1 MTENTAEDN
10 NNNNNNNNNYN
21 NDDETIVPK
30 LESFLQKIPSM
41 TICKLINVL
50 NVLVNDSGGHL
61 QLISSYDPQFSDQS
75 PVCGHV
81 NEKKQL
87 IEALVWPRK
96 YLPLFHLYKM
106 NPINGIL
113 LFGPP
118 GTGYYTQIIIIL
130 SF

>member
-1 MTENTAEDN
+1 M
-10 NNNNNNNNNYN
+10 
-21 NDDETIVPK
+21 
-30 LESFLQKIPSM
+30 ESFLQRIPSM
-41 TICKLINVL
+41 TICKLINVM
-50 NVLVNDSGGHL
+50 NVLVYDSGDYR
-61 QLISSYDPQFSDQS
+61 QLIISNCDPQFSSRS

-87 IEALVWPRK
+87 MEALVWPRK

-118 GTGYYTQIIIIL
+118 GTGY
-130 SF
+130 